1 LGVDAYIVSHLAAIE
16 PLPDRLDTYWAYFW
30 LCTVDM
36 KEFIDNPSYPS
47 LRLSEIS
54 KLIIPLPP
62 LEDQRRIVAY
72 FQDVQGKIRA
82 LKEAQA
88 RTEAELKR
96 LEQAI
101 LDKAFRGEL

>member
-1 LGVDAYIVSHLAAIE
+1 
-16 PLPDRLDTYWAYFW
+16 
-30 LCTVDM
+30 M